1 MVIEMARRWR
11 GDGETAAAAGHIH
24 MSTGSRQEQRCRDR
38 AETRE
43 MHDGS
48 KDIRQAM
55 GRVPH
60 A

>member
-1 MVIEMARRWR
+1 
-11 GDGETAAAAGHIH
+11 

-60 A
+60 ALLNIALIAHRN